1 MDKEA
6 RSSRRNVSR
15 LTRGDDVM
23 SGGMREEEKKEKRK
37 ERGKEKERERERK
50 DKYKRLQRG

>member
-23 SGGMREEEKKEKRK
+23 SGGMREEEKKEKKK
-37 ERGKEKERERERK
+37 ERGKEREREREK
-50 DKYKRLQRG
+50 GQI